1 MSILVCE
8 CLSVVEAKLSEQND
22 SQIKA
27 FSEDVL
33 CKIVPRSFLF
43 LFSFIVI
50 ICREL
55 KCGNIVPPAGKKRQ
69 WRHSFINVEEYF
81 NDLRFTVTR

>member
-27 FSEDVL
+27 FSEDVP
-33 CKIVPRSFLF
+33 CKILPRRFFS

-55 KCGNIVPPAGKKRQ
+55 KCSAEIWFPLQASNGNGDI
-69 WRHSFINVEEYF
+69 HS
-81 NDLRFTVTR
+81 